1 MHTTFPCIF
10 QIFMKELKVVGAVIN
25 PFTFPKA
32 LDLIRAMGDR
42 YLHFDRLGIRIYKL
56 SDYKEAL
63 QAVRNREISK
73 AVFKC

>member
-1 MHTTFPCIF
+1 MNVSHNVSVIL

-32 LDLIRAMGDR
+32 LDLLRATGDR

-56 SDYKEAL
+56 SDWSFAG
-63 QAVRNREISK
+63 SS
-73 AVFKC
+73 